1 MKKFRVIGGFEE
13 WHQFSKVY
21 KAQTEEEAWEMAE
34 DELDEESF
42 SDIFELDD
50 IKTDVFEI
58 ISVYEIKSD

>member
-1 MKKFRVIGGFEE
+1 MKKFRVTGGFEE

-21 KAQTEEEAWEMAE
+21 EAQTEDEALEMAE
-34 DELDEESF
+34 DELDEDSF

-58 ISVYEIKSD
+58 VSVYEIKGD